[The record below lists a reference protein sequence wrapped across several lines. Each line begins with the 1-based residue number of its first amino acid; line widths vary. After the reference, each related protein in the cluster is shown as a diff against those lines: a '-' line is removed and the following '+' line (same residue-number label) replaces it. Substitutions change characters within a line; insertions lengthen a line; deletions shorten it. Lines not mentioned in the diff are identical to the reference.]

1 MTGMLPER
9 ANLLTAGVSLLILLG
24 SASVIAAGRD
34 QVAVSGTIYAAA
46 WDGNDRATIV
56 VIVTDEG
63 DEYTVSQLDHG
74 KDLMRFEAKSV
85 KAIGEVS
92 TDGRGRKIIT
102 VNRYVID
109 E

>member
-1 MTGMLPER
+1 MLRGR
-9 ANLLTAGVSLLILLG
+9 AKLLTVGISFLMLLGGVS
-24 SASVIAAGRD
+24 AIAAGRD

-63 DEYTVSQLDHG
+63 DEYTVSQVDHG
-74 KDLMRFEAKSV
+74 RDLMRFEAKSV

>member
-1 MTGMLPER
+1 MLPGR
-9 ANLLTAGVSLLILLG
+9 ANLLTVGISFLIFLG
-24 SASVIAAGRD
+24 GAFVVAAGRD
-34 QVAVSGTIYAAA
+34 QVVVSGTIYAAA

-56 VIVTDEG
+56 VIVTDDG
-63 DEYTVSQLDHG
+63 DEYTVSQVDHG
-74 KDLMRFEAKSV
+74 RDLMRFEAKSV

-102 VNRYVID
+102 VNRYIID